1 MNLARVAVHR
11 FGGLAVPVA
20 CIVIA
25 LLLPVRAWACGEA
38 LAAQSRLLAK
48 DAELSIAFAPS
59 AKPISVGQHFTLD
72 VYVCPEPGNAMP
84 SGLKVSADM
93 PAHRH
98 GMNYK
103 TTVRALGHGR
113 FAVEGLMFHM
123 PGRWR
128 FIFEVTT
135 AKGTQRLTREIDV

>member
-1 MNLARVAVHR
+1 MKPARVAVHR
-11 FGGLAVPVA
+11 FGGLAVPAA
-20 CIVIA
+20 CIVTT
-25 LLLPVRAWACGEA
+25 LLVPMQAWACGEA

-48 DAELSIAFAPS
+48 DTELSIAFAPS

-84 SGLKVSADM
+84 SRLKVSADM

-103 TTVRALGHGR
+103 TTVRALGNGR

-135 AKGTQRLTREIDV
+135 AKGNQRLTREIDV